1 MGVQIGGTKVTSGK
15 NMYTLGVYSL
25 GERQGAEREERT
37 LSVLHVVPPQALP
50 LFFSSIETSQNLQA
64 GV

>member
-1 MGVQIGGTKVTSGK
+1 
-15 NMYTLGVYSL
+15 MYTLGVYSL
-25 GERQGAEREERT
+25 GERQRAEREERT